1 MNHPLMPQPLRNI
14 SSLVVFLLLPALAR
28 PETLQDNP
36 TATAPL
42 TGSQSQT
49 LEVAKVGKD
58 VSSPILT
65 HSTEPKIPKA
75 AHKAKLDGFVIVNCY
90 VEPDGTTSNVHV
102 AHTIIKGANSPA
114 DQQAVKELEE
124 SAIGAVQS
132 YKFKPSRKN
141 GQPVRVELNV
151 QVHFKS

>member
-1 MNHPLMPQPLRNI
+1 MG
-14 SSLVVFLLLPALAR
+14 SLVVFLLLPSLAQ
-28 PETLQDNP
+28 PESLQENP
-36 TATAPL
+36 AATAPP
-42 TGSQSQT
+42 TASQSQT

-58 VSSPILT
+58 VSSPVLT

-90 VEPDGTTSNVHV
+90 VEPDGTTSNVH
-102 AHTIIKGANSPA
+102 ATRTIIKGANSPA

-132 YKFKPSRKN
+132 YKFEPSKKN

-151 QVHFKS
+151 QIHFRS